1 LQVSYSLESDKSNT
15 AMVDL
20 TLTTAGFLVGMLV
33 GFTGVGGGA
42 LMTPFLIFYGLAPA
56 VAVGTDLVYAAI
68 TKTGGLVLHHR
79 RGTVHWGIVALLAL
93 GSLPAAVLSLALLH
107 YLSER
112 GVDYS
117 SLITLTLG
125 ISLILTSL
133 FLLFRSKETSAGALL
148 ISSHQI
154 RIHCRLGICTVAGG
168 ALLGVLVTLSSV
180 GAGALGAAILMLLY
194 PQLRTVNVVGIDVAH
209 AALLTAASGFGHLQ
223 LGTVDF
229 TILWHLLLGSLPG
242 IALGTRL
249 GIKLPELFVRRALGA
264 LLLSVGVSFSI

>member
-1 LQVSYSLESDKSNT
+1 
-15 AMVDL
+15 MMDL
-20 TLTTAGFLVGMLV
+20 TLTTAGFLVGLLV

-42 LMTPFLIFYGLAPA
+42 LMTPFLIYYGLAPA

-79 RGTVHWGIVALLAL
+79 RGTVHWRIVGLLAL
-93 GSLPAAVLSLALLH
+93 GSLPAAVLSITLLRQLAE
-107 YLSER
+107 S
-112 GVDYS
+112 GVNYE
-117 SLITLTLG
+117 SLITSTLG
-125 ISLILTSL
+125 ISLVLTSL
-133 FLLFRSKETSAGALL
+133 FLLFRSTNSDTGPVVASPQVK
-148 ISSHQI
+148 IP
-154 RIHCRLGICTVAGG
+154 CRVGICTVVGG

-180 GAGALGAAILMLLY
+180 GAGALGAAMLMLVY
-194 PQLRTVNVVGIDVAH
+194 PRLRTVNVVGIDIAH
-209 AALLTAASGFGHLQ
+209 AALLTAASGFGHVQ

-229 TILWHLLLGSLPG
+229 TLLWHLLLGSIPG

>member
-1 LQVSYSLESDKSNT
+1 
-15 AMVDL
+15 MMDL
-20 TLTTAGFLVGMLV
+20 TLTTAGFLVGLLV

-42 LMTPFLIFYGLAPA
+42 LMTPFLIYYGLAPA

-79 RGTVHWGIVALLAL
+79 RGTVHWRIVGLLAL
-93 GSLPAAVLSLALLH
+93 GSLPAAVLSITLLRHLAE
-107 YLSER
+107 S
-112 GVDYS
+112 GVNYE
-117 SLITLTLG
+117 SLITSTLG
-125 ISLILTSL
+125 ISLVLTSL
-133 FLLFRSKETSAGALL
+133 FLLFRSTKSDTGPVVA
-148 ISSHQI
+148 SHQVKI
-154 RIHCRLGICTVAGG
+154 PCRVGICTVVGG

-180 GAGALGAAILMLLY
+180 GAGALGAAMLMLVY
-194 PQLRTVNVVGIDVAH
+194 PRLRTVNVVGIDIAH
-209 AALLTAASGFGHLQ
+209 AALLTAASGFGHVQ

-229 TILWHLLLGSLPG
+229 TLLWHLLLGSIPG

>member
-1 LQVSYSLESDKSNT
+1 ML
-15 AMVDL
+15 DL
-20 TLTTAGFLVGMLV
+20 TLTTAGFVVGLLV

-68 TKTGGLVLHHR
+68 TKTGGLILHHR
-79 RGTVHWGIVALLAL
+79 RGTVQWRIVALLAS
-93 GSLPAAVLSLALLH
+93 GSLPAAAASITVLRHLAE
-107 YLSER
+107 S
-112 GVDYS
+112 GIDYEP
-117 SLITLTLG
+117 LITSTLG

-133 FLLFRSKETSAGALL
+133 FLLLRSRKNAATTQPGTHKARIPCGVGA
-148 ISSHQI
+148 
-154 RIHCRLGICTVAGG
+154 CTVVGG

-194 PQLRTVNVVGIDVAH
+194 PRLRTVNVVGIDIAH
-209 AALLTAASGFGHLQ
+209 AALLTAASGFGHVQ

-229 TILWHLLLGSLPG
+229 TLLWHLLIGSIPG

-249 GIKLPELFVRRALGA
+249 GGKLPELFVRRALGA